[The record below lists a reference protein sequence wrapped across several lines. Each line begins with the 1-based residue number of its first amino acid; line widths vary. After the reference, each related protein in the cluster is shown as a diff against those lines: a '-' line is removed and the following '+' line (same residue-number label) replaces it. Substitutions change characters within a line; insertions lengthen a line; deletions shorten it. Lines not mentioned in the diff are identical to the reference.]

1 MHDDDLDREL
11 RAHLDLE
18 AEDLRSAGSNPREA
32 MHAARRTLGNT
43 TLLKEAI
50 REMSGW
56 TSLERL
62 SQDLQYGVRLLRRS
76 PGFSIVAILTLALG
90 IGANSAIFSVV
101 NAFLLR
107 PLPFADSGRL
117 MRLWPANDT
126 ITSYP
131 NFLDWKTRSR
141 SFDQVEAYVPRSFN
155 ITGGDR
161 PQHVQGLRTS
171 GGLLQLLEVN
181 PIHGRTFIPDEIQ
194 PGRDHVVLLS
204 EGLWQSRFARDSGVL
219 GKTVKLNDDVFTV
232 IGILPSTFQFPPDHP
247 ADIVLPQPPDPNRG
261 HGFINV
267 VGRLKANA
275 ALPQA
280 QVEMETIGNSSS
292 WMLPQ
297 PPDPDRGHGFLNVVA
312 RLKSGATLPQARV
325 EMDTIAR
332 QQELQYPA
340 EDKEKRVRVLSLRDS
355 YAANFRPALLI
366 FLSAVGFVLLI
377 ACANVAN
384 LFLARTAGR
393 NKELVVRAALGA
405 GRLRLIRQLI
415 TESALV
421 GLAGGA
427 VGLLLAYWGMQ
438 GLVTLV
444 RSTFATH
451 ALDTVSIDAT
461 VLAFTLLLSLA
472 VGMLAGLAPAF
483 GATRLDVNDTLKEG
497 SRGLTGSRR
506 RNRIRGALVVA
517 EIALALVLL
526 IGAGL
531 MIKTFVL
538 LNSVDAGIHPENV
551 LTLNLAIGGKKYA
564 ETQAR
569 APFVSEVL
577 HRVEQLAGV
586 QSAAVVT
593 DAPLSGDIDAIGFS
607 IEGRPDPAP
616 DHKLSLNVNVVGPGY
631 LRTLGI
637 PLLKGR
643 DFTERDTTG
652 TPLAVLI
659 NQAMARKYW
668 PNQDPIG
675 ARISSDGK
683 TWAAIQG
690 VVGDVRQEGLSV
702 EPVPEV
708 YLSYLQDPFAWPY
721 LTMLVHTSV
730 DPMKL
735 VSSIQGAIWSVEKD
749 LPISSIVSMEQL
761 RSHSIAQPRLTALL
775 LSVFAALA
783 LILATVGIYG
793 VMAYSVTQRTHE
805 MGLRMA
811 LGARASDVLTLVV
824 GQGLQLAAIGV
835 ALGLAGA
842 FAMTR
847 VLEKFLWG
855 VRPTDPVTFTAVSLL
870 LAAVAMLASY
880 LPARRATHVDPM
892 LALRYE

>member
-11 RAHLDLE
+11 RDHLDLE
-18 AEDLRSAGSNPREA
+18 AEELRAAGSDAREA
-32 MHAARRTLGNT
+32 WHAARRTLGNT
-43 TLLKEAI
+43 ILLKEAI

-56 TSLERL
+56 TSLERCI
-62 SQDLQYGVRLLRRS
+62 QDVRYGLRLLRRS
-76 PGFSIVAILTLALG
+76 PGFSSVAILTLALG

-107 PLPFADSGRL
+107 PLPFTDSSRL
-117 MRLWPANDT
+117 MRIWPVNDSV
-126 ITSYP
+126 TSYP
-131 NFLDWKTRSR
+131 DFLDWKTQNRG
-141 SFDQVEAYVPRSFN
+141 FEQVEVYNPRSFN

-161 PQHVQGLRTS
+161 PVRVNGLRAS
-171 GGLLQLLEVN
+171 GGLLQLLRVN
-181 PIHGRTFIPDEIQ
+181 PIQGRTFVPAEIQ

-204 EGLWQSRFARDSGVL
+204 EGLWQSRFARDSGIL
-219 GKTVKLNDDVFTV
+219 GKTVKLNDEVFTV
-232 IGILPSTFQFPPDHP
+232 IGILPLTFQFPPDDP
-247 ADIVLPQPPDPNRG
+247 SDIV
-261 HGFINV
+261 
-267 VGRLKANA
+267 
-275 ALPQA
+275 
-280 QVEMETIGNSSS
+280 
-292 WMLPQ
+292 LPQ
-297 PPDPDRGHGFLNVVA
+297 PPDPDRGHGFLNVVG
-312 RLKSGATLPQARV
+312 RLKAGATLAQAQM
-325 EMDTIAR
+325 EMDTIAK
-332 QQELQYPA
+332 QQELHYPKQ
-340 EDKEKRVRVLSLRDS
+340 DTKTGVRVLSLRDS
-355 YAANFRPALLI
+355 YAVNFRPALLI

-393 NKELVVRAALGA
+393 HKELVLRAALGA
-405 GRLRLIRQLI
+405 GRIRLIRQLI
-415 TESALV
+415 TESALL

-427 VGLLLAYWGMQ
+427 AGLLIAYWGVL
-438 GLVTLV
+438 GLVALV
-444 RSTFATH
+444 RSTFTTH
-451 ALDTVSIDAT
+451 ALDRASMDGT
-461 VLAFTLLLSLA
+461 VLAFTLVLSLA
-472 VGMLAGLAPAF
+472 VGMVAGVAPAF
-483 GATRLDVNDTLKEG
+483 GASRLDVNDTLKEG
-497 SRGLTGSRR
+497 SRGLTGNRR
-506 RNRIRGALVVA
+506 RNRMRATLVVA

-538 LNSVDAGIHPENV
+538 LNGVNAGIHLENV
-551 LTLNLAIGGKKYA
+551 LTLNLAMGGKKYA

-569 APFVSEVL
+569 APLVSDVL
-577 HRVEQLAGV
+577 HRVEQLSGV

-593 DAPLSGDIDAIGFS
+593 STPLSGDIDKIGFS
-607 IEGRPDPAP
+607 IQGRPDPAP
-616 DHKLSLNVNVVGPGY
+616 GHKLSWNVNLVGPGY

-643 DFTERDTTG
+643 DFTERDAEA

-659 NQAMARKYW
+659 NQSLARKYW
-668 PNQDPIG
+668 PGQDPVG
-675 ARISSDGK
+675 ARITGDDGK
-683 TWAAIQG
+683 TWATIQG
-690 VVGDVRQEGLSV
+690 VVGDVRQGGLGA

-721 LTMLVHTSV
+721 LTMLVHTSA

-735 VSSIQGAIWSVEKD
+735 AGPIQSAIWSVEKD
-749 LPISSIVSMEQL
+749 LPISSITTMEQI

-811 LGARASDVLTLVV
+811 LGARASDVLSLVV
-824 GQGLQLAAIGV
+824 GQGMLMAAIGV
-835 ALGLAGA
+835 ALGLGGA

-855 VRPTDPVTFTAVSLL
+855 VRPTDAFTFTVVSLL
-870 LAAVAMLASY
+870 LGAVALLASY
-880 LPARRATHVDPM
+880 LPARRATRVDPM
-892 LALRYE
+892 VALRYE

>member
-1 MHDDDLDREL
+1 
-11 RAHLDLE
+11 
-18 AEDLRSAGSNPREA
+18 
-32 MHAARRTLGNT
+32 
-43 TLLKEAI
+43 
-50 REMSGW
+50 
-56 TSLERL
+56 
-62 SQDLQYGVRLLRRS
+62 
-76 PGFSIVAILTLALG
+76 
-90 IGANSAIFSVV
+90 
-101 NAFLLR
+101 
-107 PLPFADSGRL
+107 
-117 MRLWPANDT
+117 
-126 ITSYP
+126 
-131 NFLDWKTRSR
+131 
-141 SFDQVEAYVPRSFN
+141 
-155 ITGGDR
+155 
-161 PQHVQGLRTS
+161 
-171 GGLLQLLEVN
+171 LQLLQVN
-181 PIHGRTFIPDEIQ
+181 PIHGRTFVPDEIQ
-194 PGRDHVVLLS
+194 PGGDHVVLLS
-204 EGLWQSRFARDSGVL
+204 EGLWQSRFARDPGVL
-219 GKTVKLNDDVFTV
+219 GKTVKLNDEVFTV

-247 ADIVLPQPPDPNRG
+247 TDIV
-261 HGFINV
+261 
-267 VGRLKANA
+267 
-275 ALPQA
+275 
-280 QVEMETIGNSSS
+280 
-292 WMLPQ
+292 LPQ
-297 PPDPDRGHGFLNVVA
+297 PPDPDRGHGFLNVVG
-312 RLKSGATLPQARV
+312 RLKPGVTLAQAQV
-325 EMDTIAR
+325 EMDTIAK
-332 QQELQYPA
+332 QQELLYPKQNQKA
-340 EDKEKRVRVLSLRDS
+340 GVRVLSLRDS
-355 YAANFRPALLI
+355 YAVNFRPALLI

-393 NKELVVRAALGA
+393 HKELVLRAALGA
-405 GRLRLIRQLI
+405 GRVRLIRQLI
-415 TESALV
+415 TESALL

-427 VGLLLAYWGMQ
+427 AGLAIAYWGVL

-451 ALDTVSIDAT
+451 ALDTASIDGT

-472 VGMLAGLAPAF
+472 VGMVAGLAPAF
-483 GATRLDVNDTLKEG
+483 GASRLDVNDTLKEG
-497 SRGLTGSRR
+497 SRGLTGNRR
-506 RNRIRGALVVA
+506 RNRMRATLEVA

-577 HRVEQLAGV
+577 HRVEQLSGV

-593 DAPLSGDIDAIGFS
+593 DIPLSGDIDAEGFS
-607 IEGRPDPAP
+607 IEGRQDPAP
-616 DHKLSLNVNVVGPGY
+616 DRKLSWNVNIVGPGY

-643 DFTERDTTG
+643 DFTERDSAS
-652 TPLAVLI
+652 TPLVALI
-659 NQAMARKYW
+659 NQSLARKYW
-668 PNQDPIG
+668 PSQDPIG
-675 ARISSDGK
+675 ARISSDKK
-683 TWAAIQG
+683 TWATIRG
-690 VVGDVRQEGLSV
+690 VVGDVRQGGLGA

-735 VSSIQGAIWSVEKD
+735 VASIQSAIWSVEKD
-749 LPISSIVSMEQL
+749 LPITSIKTMEQI

-783 LILATVGIYG
+783 LILAAVGIYG

-811 LGARASDVLTLVV
+811 LGARASDVLALVV
-824 GQGLQLAAIGV
+824 GQGMLLAGAGIV
-835 ALGLAGA
+835 LGLAGA

-855 VRPTDPVTFTAVSLL
+855 VRPTDTFTFIVVSLL
-870 LAAVAMLASY
+870 LVAVALLASY
-880 LPARRATHVDPM
+880 LPARRATRVDPM
-892 LALRYE
+892 VALRYE

>member
-11 RAHLDLE
+11 RDHLDLE
-18 AEDLRSAGSNPREA
+18 AEELRAAGSSPREA
-32 MHAARRTLGNT
+32 IHAARRTLGNT

-50 REMSGW
+50 REVGGW
-56 TSLERL
+56 TSLERFT
-62 SQDLQYGVRLLRRS
+62 QDLRYGLRLLRRS

-90 IGANSAIFSVV
+90 IGANTAIFSVV

-107 PLPFADSGRL
+107 PLPFADSSRL
-117 MRLWPANDT
+117 MRVWPTNGS

-131 NFLDWKTRSR
+131 NFLDWKTQNR
-141 SFDQVEAYVPRSFN
+141 SFERMEVYVPRSFN

-171 GGLLQLLEVN
+171 GGLLQLLQVN
-181 PIHGRTFIPDEIQ
+181 PIHGRTFVPDEIQ
-194 PGRDHVVLLS
+194 PGGDHVVLLS
-204 EGLWQSRFARDSGVL
+204 EGLWQSRFARDPGVL
-219 GKTVKLNDDVFTV
+219 GKTVKLNDEVFTV

-247 ADIVLPQPPDPNRG
+247 TDIV
-261 HGFINV
+261 
-267 VGRLKANA
+267 
-275 ALPQA
+275 
-280 QVEMETIGNSSS
+280 
-292 WMLPQ
+292 LPQ
-297 PPDPDRGHGFLNVVA
+297 PPDPDRGHGFLNVVG
-312 RLKSGATLPQARV
+312 RLKPGVTLAQAQV
-325 EMDTIAR
+325 EMDTIAK
-332 QQELQYPA
+332 QQELLYPKQNQKA
-340 EDKEKRVRVLSLRDS
+340 GVRVLSLRDS
-355 YAANFRPALLI
+355 YAVNFRPALLI

-393 NKELVVRAALGA
+393 HKELVLRAALGA
-405 GRLRLIRQLI
+405 GRVRLIRQLI
-415 TESALV
+415 TESALL

-427 VGLLLAYWGMQ
+427 AGLAIAYWGVL

-451 ALDTVSIDAT
+451 ALDTASIDGT

-472 VGMLAGLAPAF
+472 VGMVAGLAPAF
-483 GATRLDVNDTLKEG
+483 GASRLDVNDTLKEG
-497 SRGLTGSRR
+497 SRGLTGNRR
-506 RNRIRGALVVA
+506 RNRMRATLEVA

-577 HRVEQLAGV
+577 HRVEQLSGV

-593 DAPLSGDIDAIGFS
+593 DIPLSGDIDAEGFS
-607 IEGRPDPAP
+607 IEGRQDPAP
-616 DHKLSLNVNVVGPGY
+616 DRKLSWNVNIVGPGY

-643 DFTERDTTG
+643 DFTERDSAS
-652 TPLAVLI
+652 TPLVALI
-659 NQAMARKYW
+659 NQSLARKYW
-668 PNQDPIG
+668 PSQDPIG
-675 ARISSDGK
+675 ARISSDKK
-683 TWAAIQG
+683 TWATIRG
-690 VVGDVRQEGLSV
+690 VVGDVRQGGLGA

-735 VSSIQGAIWSVEKD
+735 VASIQSAIWSVEKD
-749 LPISSIVSMEQL
+749 LPITSIKTMEQI

-783 LILATVGIYG
+783 LILAAVGIYG

-811 LGARASDVLTLVV
+811 LGARASDVLALVV
-824 GQGLQLAAIGV
+824 GQGMLLAGAGIV
-835 ALGLAGA
+835 LGLAGA

-855 VRPTDPVTFTAVSLL
+855 VRPTDTFTFIVVSLL
-870 LAAVAMLASY
+870 LVAVALLASY
-880 LPARRATHVDPM
+880 LPARRATRVDPM
-892 LALRYE
+892 VALRYE

>member
-1 MHDDDLDREL
+1 MHDDDLEREL

-18 AEDLRSAGSNPREA
+18 AEELRAAGSGPREA
-32 MHAARRTLGNT
+32 VHAARRTLGNT

-62 SQDLQYGVRLLRRS
+62 TQDLRYGVRLLRRS

-90 IGANSAIFSVV
+90 IGANTAIFSVV

-107 PLPFADSGRL
+107 PLPFADSSRL
-117 MRLWPANDT
+117 MRLWSNT
-126 ITSYP
+126 GSITSYP
-131 NFLDWKTRSR
+131 NFLDWKTESR
-141 SFDQVEAYVPRSFN
+141 SFEQVEAYVPRSFN

-161 PQHVQGLRTS
+161 PVHVSGLRTS
-171 GGLLQLLEVN
+171 GGLLQLLQVD
-181 PIHGRTFIPDEIQ
+181 PVHGRTFIPDEIQ

-204 EGLWQSRFARDSGVL
+204 EGLWQSRFARDPGVL
-219 GKTVKLNDDVFTV
+219 GKTVKLNDEIFTV

-247 ADIVLPQPPDPNRG
+247 ADIVLP
-261 HGFINV
+261 
-267 VGRLKANA
+267 L
-275 ALPQA
+275 
-280 QVEMETIGNSSS
+280 
-292 WMLPQ
+292 
-297 PPDPDRGHGFLNVVA
+297 PPDPDRGHGFVNVVA
-312 RLKSGATLPQARV
+312 RLKAGATLTQAQV
-325 EMDTIAR
+325 EMDTIAK
-332 QQELQYPA
+332 QEQLQYPNYNK
-340 EDKEKRVRVLSLRDS
+340 DTGVRVLSLRDS
-355 YAANFRPALLI
+355 CAINFRPALMI
-366 FLSAVGFVLLI
+366 FSSAVGFVLLI

-393 NKELVVRAALGA
+393 HRELVVRAALGA

-415 TESALV
+415 TESAIV

-427 VGLLLAYWGMQ
+427 VGLLLAYWGME

-444 RSTFATH
+444 RSTFATQ

-461 VLAFTLLLSLA
+461 VLAFTLFLSLA
-472 VGMLAGLAPAF
+472 VGMIAGLAPAF
-483 GATRLDVNDTLKEG
+483 GASRLDVNDTLKEG
-497 SRGLTGSRR
+497 SRGLTGNRR
-506 RNRIRGALVVA
+506 RNRIRGTLVVA

-538 LNSVDAGIHPENV
+538 LNNVDAGIRAENV
-551 LTLNLAIGGKKYA
+551 LTLNLSIGGKKYA

-569 APFVSEVL
+569 APFVSQVL
-577 HRVEQLAGV
+577 HRVEQLPGV
-586 QSAAVVT
+586 ESAAVVT
-593 DAPLSGDIDAIGFS
+593 DTPLTNNSDSIGFS
-607 IEGRPDPAP
+607 IEGRPDPGP
-616 DHKLSLNVNVVGPGY
+616 NLKIDLNVNVVGPGY

-643 DFTERDTTG
+643 DFAERDTMG
-652 TPLAVLI
+652 TPLVALV
-659 NQAMARKYW
+659 NQSLARKYW
-668 PNQDPIG
+668 PNQDPVG

-683 TWAAIQG
+683 TWATIQG
-690 VVGDVRQEGLSV
+690 VVGDVRQVGLSA

-721 LTMLVHTSV
+721 LTLLVHTSV
-730 DPMKL
+730 DPVKL
-735 VSSIQGAIWSVEKD
+735 AGSIQSAVWSVEKD
-749 LPISSIVSMEQL
+749 LPITSVATMEKI
-761 RSHSIAQPRLTALL
+761 RSRSIAQPRLTALL

-811 LGARASDVLTLVV
+811 LGASAPDVLALVV
-824 GQGLQLAAIGV
+824 GQGMLLAAIGV
-835 ALGLAGA
+835 ALGIAGA

-870 LAAVAMLASY
+870 LAAIAILASY

-892 LALRYE
+892 VALRYE

>member
-11 RAHLDLE
+11 RDHLDLE
-18 AEDLRSAGSNPREA
+18 AEELRAAGSSPREA
-32 MHAARRTLGNT
+32 IHAARRTLGNT

-50 REMSGW
+50 REVGGW
-56 TSLERL
+56 TSLERFT
-62 SQDLQYGVRLLRRS
+62 QDLRYGLRLLRRS

-90 IGANSAIFSVV
+90 IGANTAIFSVV

-107 PLPFADSGRL
+107 PLPFADSSRL
-117 MRLWPANDT
+117 MRVWPTNGS

-131 NFLDWKTRSR
+131 NFLDWKTQNR
-141 SFDQVEAYVPRSFN
+141 SFERMEVYVPRSFN

-171 GGLLQLLEVN
+171 GGLLQLLQVN
-181 PIHGRTFIPDEIQ
+181 PIHGRTFVPDEIQ
-194 PGRDHVVLLS
+194 PGGDHVVLLS
-204 EGLWQSRFARDSGVL
+204 EGLWQSRFARDPGVL
-219 GKTVKLNDDVFTV
+219 GKTVKLNDEVFTV

-247 ADIVLPQPPDPNRG
+247 TDIV
-261 HGFINV
+261 
-267 VGRLKANA
+267 
-275 ALPQA
+275 
-280 QVEMETIGNSSS
+280 
-292 WMLPQ
+292 LPQ
-297 PPDPDRGHGFLNVVA
+297 PPDPDRGHGFLNVVG
-312 RLKSGATLPQARV
+312 RFKPGVTLAQAQV
-325 EMDTIAR
+325 EMDTIAK
-332 QQELQYPA
+332 QQELLYPKQNQKA
-340 EDKEKRVRVLSLRDS
+340 GVRVLSLRDS
-355 YAANFRPALLI
+355 YAVNFRPALLI

-393 NKELVVRAALGA
+393 HKELVLRAALGA
-405 GRLRLIRQLI
+405 GRVRLIRQLI
-415 TESALV
+415 TESALL

-427 VGLLLAYWGMQ
+427 AGLAIAYWGVL

-451 ALDTVSIDAT
+451 ALDTASIDGT

-472 VGMLAGLAPAF
+472 VGMVAGLAPAF
-483 GATRLDVNDTLKEG
+483 GASRLDVNDTLKEG
-497 SRGLTGSRR
+497 SRGLTGNRR
-506 RNRIRGALVVA
+506 RNRMRATLEVA

-577 HRVEQLAGV
+577 HRVEQLSGV

-593 DAPLSGDIDAIGFS
+593 DIPLSGDIDAEGFS
-607 IEGRPDPAP
+607 IEGRQDPAP
-616 DHKLSLNVNVVGPGY
+616 DRKLSWNVNIVGPGY

-643 DFTERDTTG
+643 DFTERDSASA
-652 TPLAVLI
+652 PLVALI
-659 NQAMARKYW
+659 NQSLARKYW
-668 PNQDPIG
+668 PSQDPIG
-675 ARISSDGK
+675 ARISSDKK
-683 TWAAIQG
+683 TWATIRG
-690 VVGDVRQEGLSV
+690 VVGDVRQGGLGA

-735 VSSIQGAIWSVEKD
+735 VASIQSAIWSVEKD
-749 LPISSIVSMEQL
+749 LPITSIKTMEQI

-783 LILATVGIYG
+783 LILAAVGIYG

-811 LGARASDVLTLVV
+811 LGARASDVLALVV
-824 GQGLQLAAIGV
+824 GQGMLLAGAGIV
-835 ALGLAGA
+835 LGLAGA

-855 VRPTDPVTFTAVSLL
+855 VRPTDTFTFIVVSLL
-870 LAAVAMLASY
+870 LVAVALLASY
-880 LPARRATHVDPM
+880 LPARRATRVDPM
-892 LALRYE
+892 VALRYE

>member
-1 MHDDDLDREL
+1 
-11 RAHLDLE
+11 
-18 AEDLRSAGSNPREA
+18 
-32 MHAARRTLGNT
+32 
-43 TLLKEAI
+43 
-50 REMSGW
+50 
-56 TSLERL
+56 
-62 SQDLQYGVRLLRRS
+62 
-76 PGFSIVAILTLALG
+76 
-90 IGANSAIFSVV
+90 
-101 NAFLLR
+101 
-107 PLPFADSGRL
+107 
-117 MRLWPANDT
+117 
-126 ITSYP
+126 
-131 NFLDWKTRSR
+131 
-141 SFDQVEAYVPRSFN
+141 
-155 ITGGDR
+155 
-161 PQHVQGLRTS
+161 
-171 GGLLQLLEVN
+171 
-181 PIHGRTFIPDEIQ
+181 
-194 PGRDHVVLLS
+194 VVLLS
-204 EGLWQSRFARDSGVL
+204 EGLWESGFARDTGVL
-219 GKTVKLNDDVFTV
+219 GKTVKLNDEVFTV
-232 IGILPSTFQFPPDHP
+232 IGILPSTFQFLADHP
-247 ADIVLPQPPDPNRG
+247 ADIVLPQPPDP
-261 HGFINV
+261 
-267 VGRLKANA
+267 
-275 ALPQA
+275 
-280 QVEMETIGNSSS
+280 
-292 WMLPQ
+292 
-297 PPDPDRGHGFLNVVA
+297 DRGHGFVNVVA
-312 RLKSGATLPQARV
+312 RLKSGATIAQAQV

-340 EDKEKRVRVLSLRDS
+340 VDKDKGVRVLSLRDS
-355 YAANFRPALLI
+355 YATSFRPALMI

-393 NKELVVRAALGA
+393 HKELVVRAAMGA

-427 VGLLLAYWGMQ
+427 AGLLLAYWGMK
-438 GLVTLV
+438 GLVMLV

-451 ALDTVSIDAT
+451 VWDTVSLDAT
-461 VLAFTLLLSLA
+461 VLGFTLLLSLA
-472 VGMLAGLAPAF
+472 VGMLAGLAPAY
-483 GATRLDVNDTLKEG
+483 GASRLEVNDTLKEG
-497 SRGLTGSRR
+497 SRALTGNRR
-506 RNRIRGALVVA
+506 RNRIRGTLVVV

-531 MIKTFVL
+531 MIRTFVL

-569 APFVSEVL
+569 APFVSAVL
-577 HRVEQLAGV
+577 HRVEQLSGV

-593 DAPLSGDIDAIGFS
+593 DTPLTDNSDSIGFS
-607 IEGRPDPAP
+607 IEGRPDPGP
-616 DHKLSLNVNVVGPGY
+616 NLKIELNVNVVGPGY

-643 DFTERDTTG
+643 DFTERDTMS
-652 TPLAVLI
+652 TPLAALI
-659 NQAMARKYW
+659 NQSLARKYW

-675 ARISSDGK
+675 ARISSDGR
-683 TWAAIQG
+683 TWATIQG
-690 VVGDVRQEGLSV
+690 VVGDVHQTGLAT

-735 VSSIQGAIWSVEKD
+735 VSSIQSAIWSVEKD
-749 LPISSIVSMEQL
+749 LPISSIVSMRQI
-761 RSHSIAQPRLTALL
+761 RSRSIAQPRLTALL

-783 LILATVGIYG
+783 LILASVGIYG

-811 LGARASDVLTLVV
+811 LGARAQNVLTLVV
-824 GQGLQLAAIGV
+824 GQGMLLAATGV

-855 VRPTDPVTFTAVSLL
+855 VQPTDPVTFIAVSLL
-870 LAAVAMLASY
+870 LVAVALLASY

-892 LALRYE
+892 VALRYE

>member
-11 RAHLDLE
+11 RDHLDLE
-18 AEDLRSAGSNPREA
+18 AEELRAAGSSPREA
-32 MHAARRTLGNT
+32 IHAARRTLGNT

-50 REMSGW
+50 REVGGW
-56 TSLERL
+56 TSLERFT
-62 SQDLQYGVRLLRRS
+62 QDLRYGLRLLRRS

-90 IGANSAIFSVV
+90 IGANTAIFSVV

-107 PLPFADSGRL
+107 PLPFADSSRL
-117 MRLWPANDT
+117 MRVWPTNGS

-131 NFLDWKTRSR
+131 NFLDWKTQNR
-141 SFDQVEAYVPRSFN
+141 SFERMEVYVPRSFN

-171 GGLLQLLEVN
+171 GGLLQLLQVN
-181 PIHGRTFIPDEIQ
+181 PIHGRTFVPDEIQ
-194 PGRDHVVLLS
+194 PGGDHVVLLS
-204 EGLWQSRFARDSGVL
+204 EGLWQSRFARDPGVL
-219 GKTVKLNDDVFTV
+219 GKTVKLNDEVFTV

-247 ADIVLPQPPDPNRG
+247 TDIV
-261 HGFINV
+261 
-267 VGRLKANA
+267 
-275 ALPQA
+275 
-280 QVEMETIGNSSS
+280 
-292 WMLPQ
+292 LPQ
-297 PPDPDRGHGFLNVVA
+297 PPDPDRGHGFLNVVG
-312 RLKSGATLPQARV
+312 RFKPGVTLAQAQV
-325 EMDTIAR
+325 EMDTIAK
-332 QQELQYPA
+332 QQELLYPKQNQKA
-340 EDKEKRVRVLSLRDS
+340 GVRVLSLRDS
-355 YAANFRPALLI
+355 YAVNFRPALLI

-393 NKELVVRAALGA
+393 HKELVLRAALGA
-405 GRLRLIRQLI
+405 GRVRLIRQLI
-415 TESALV
+415 TESALL

-427 VGLLLAYWGMQ
+427 AGLAIAYWGVL

-451 ALDTVSIDAT
+451 ALDTASIDGT

-472 VGMLAGLAPAF
+472 VGMVAGLAPAF
-483 GATRLDVNDTLKEG
+483 GASRLDVNDTLKEG
-497 SRGLTGSRR
+497 SRGLTGNRR
-506 RNRIRGALVVA
+506 RNRMRATLEVA

-577 HRVEQLAGV
+577 HRVEQLSGV

-593 DAPLSGDIDAIGFS
+593 DIPLSGDIDAEGFS
-607 IEGRPDPAP
+607 IEGRQDPAP
-616 DHKLSLNVNVVGPGY
+616 DRKLSWNVNIVGPGY

-643 DFTERDTTG
+643 DFTERDSAS
-652 TPLAVLI
+652 TPLVALI
-659 NQAMARKYW
+659 NQSLARKYW
-668 PNQDPIG
+668 PSQDPIG
-675 ARISSDGK
+675 ARISSDKK
-683 TWAAIQG
+683 TWATIRG
-690 VVGDVRQEGLSV
+690 VVGDVRQGGLGA

-735 VSSIQGAIWSVEKD
+735 VASIQSAIWSVEKD
-749 LPISSIVSMEQL
+749 LPITSIKTMEQI

-783 LILATVGIYG
+783 LILAAVGIYG
-793 VMAYSVTQRTHE
+793 VMAFSVTQRTHE

-811 LGARASDVLTLVV
+811 LGARASDVLALVV
-824 GQGLQLAAIGV
+824 GQGMLLAGAGIV
-835 ALGLAGA
+835 LGLAGA

-855 VRPTDPVTFTAVSLL
+855 VRPTDTFTFIVVSLL
-870 LAAVAMLASY
+870 LVAVALLASY
-880 LPARRATHVDPM
+880 LPARRATRVDPM
-892 LALRYE
+892 VALRYE

>member
-18 AEDLRSAGSNPREA
+18 AEELRAAGSDPREA
-32 MHAARRTLGNT
+32 MRAARRALGNT

-50 REMSGW
+50 REMTGW
-56 TSLERL
+56 TSFERL
-62 SQDLQYGVRLLRRS
+62 IQDLRYGVRLLRRS
-76 PGFSIVAILTLALG
+76 PGFSMVAILTLALG
-90 IGANSAIFSVV
+90 IGANTAIFSVV

-107 PLPFADSGRL
+107 PLPFTESGRL
-117 MRLWPANDT
+117 LRIWPTNAKTDLVPYP

-131 NFLDWKTRSR
+131 NFIDWKTQSR
-141 SFDQVEAYVPRSFN
+141 SFEQVEAYVPRAFN

-161 PQHVQGLRTS
+161 PVHVRGLRTS
-171 GGLLQLLEVN
+171 GGLLQLLQVN
-181 PIHGRTFIPDEIQ
+181 PIHGRTFVPDEIQ

-204 EGLWQSRFARDSGVL
+204 EGIWQSRFARDPGVL
-219 GKTVKLNDDVFTV
+219 GKAVKLNDEIFTV
-232 IGILPSTFQFPPDHP
+232 IGILPSTFQFPPDSP
-247 ADIVLPQPPDPNRG
+247 TDIVLPQPPDP
-261 HGFINV
+261 
-267 VGRLKANA
+267 
-275 ALPQA
+275 
-280 QVEMETIGNSSS
+280 S
-292 WMLPQ
+292 
-297 PPDPDRGHGFLNVVA
+297 RGHGFLNVVA
-312 RLKSGATLPQARV
+312 RLKPGATLSQAQA

-332 QQELQYPA
+332 QQERQYP
-340 EDKEKRVRVLSLRDS
+340 KELKDTGVRVLSLRDS
-355 YAANFRPALLI
+355 YSHSFRPALLI

-393 NKELVVRAALGA
+393 HKELVVRAAMGA
-405 GRLRLIRQLI
+405 GRLRLVRQLI
-415 TESALV
+415 TESALL

-427 VGLLLAYWGMQ
+427 VGLLLAYWGVK
-438 GLVTLV
+438 GLATLV
-444 RSTFATH
+444 RSTFATQ
-451 ALDTVSIDAT
+451 ALDAVSIDAT
-461 VLAFTLLLSLA
+461 VLTFTLVLSLA
-472 VGMLAGLAPAF
+472 VGMVAGLAPAF
-483 GATRLDVNDTLKEG
+483 GASMLDVNDTLKEG
-497 SRGLTGSRR
+497 SRGLIGNRR

-538 LNSVDAGIHPENV
+538 LNRVDPGLHPENV
-551 LTLNLAIGGKKYA
+551 LTLNFAIGGKKYA
-564 ETQAR
+564 ETEAR
-569 APFVSEVL
+569 APFVSSVL
-577 HRVEQLAGV
+577 QRVEQLPGV

-593 DAPLSGDIDAIGFS
+593 DTPLSGDNDAIGFS

-616 DHKLSLNVNVVGPGY
+616 DQKIVLNVNVVGPGY

-643 DFTERDTTG
+643 DFTERDTET
-652 TPLAVLI
+652 TPMVVLV
-659 NQAMARKYW
+659 NQAMAHKLW

-683 TWAAIQG
+683 TWASIQG
-690 VVGDVRQEGLSV
+690 VVGDVRQGGLSA
-702 EPVPEV
+702 EPEPEV
-708 YLSYLQDPFAWPY
+708 YVSYLQDPFAWPY
-721 LTMLVHTSV
+721 LTMLVRTSI

-735 VSSIQGAIWSVEKD
+735 VATIQSAIWSVEKD
-749 LPISSIVSMEQL
+749 LPISSVSTMEQI

-775 LSVFAALA
+775 LTVFAALA

-811 LGARASDVLTLVV
+811 LGARAADVLTLVV
-824 GQGLQLAAIGV
+824 GQGMLLTAIGV

-842 FAMTR
+842 FALTR

-855 VRPTDPVTFTAVSLL
+855 VRPTDPVTFIAVSLL
-870 LAAVAMLASY
+870 LGAVALLASY
-880 LPARRATHVDPM
+880 LPARRATRVDPM
-892 LALRYE
+892 VALRYE

>member
-18 AEDLRSAGSNPREA
+18 AEELKAAGSDPREA

-50 REMSGW
+50 REMNGW
-56 TSLERL
+56 TTRWTMSWERL

-76 PGFSIVAILTLALG
+76 PGFSSVAILTLALG
-90 IGANSAIFSVV
+90 IGANTAIFSVV

-107 PLPFADSGRL
+107 PLPFADSSRL
-117 MRLWPANDT
+117 MRLWPISTKTGLSPNGVV
-126 ITSYP
+126 TSYP
-131 NFLDWKTRSR
+131 DFMDWKTQSR
-141 SFDQVEAYVPRSFN
+141 SFEQVEVYNPRSFN
-155 ITGGDR
+155 ITGADR
-161 PQHVQGLRTS
+161 PVHVAGLRAS
-171 GGLLQLLEVN
+171 GGLLQLLQVN
-181 PIHGRTFIPDEIQ
+181 PIEGRTFVPDETQ

-204 EGLWQSRFARDSGVL
+204 EGLWQSRFARDPGVL
-219 GKTVKLNDDVFTV
+219 GKTVKLNDEVFTV
-232 IGILPSTFQFPPDHP
+232 IGILPSTFQFPPDNP
-247 ADIVLPQPPDPNRG
+247 ADIVLPQPPDP
-261 HGFINV
+261 
-267 VGRLKANA
+267 
-275 ALPQA
+275 
-280 QVEMETIGNSSS
+280 S
-292 WMLPQ
+292 
-297 PPDPDRGHGFLNVVA
+297 RGHGFLNVVA
-312 RLKSGATLPQARV
+312 RLKANATVAQAQT
-325 EMDTIAR
+325 EMDTIAK
-332 QQELQYPA
+332 QLELQYPKF
-340 EDKEKRVRVLSLRDS
+340 DKGSGVRVLSLRDS
-355 YAANFRPALLI
+355 YAVNFRPALLI

-393 NKELVVRAALGA
+393 HKELVVRAALGA
-405 GRLRLIRQLI
+405 SRFRLIRQLI

-427 VGLLLAYWGMQ
+427 VGLLLAYWGEK
-438 GLVTLV
+438 GLATLV
-444 RSTFATH
+444 RSTFATQ
-451 ALDTVSIDAT
+451 ALDTVSLDGT

-472 VGMLAGLAPAF
+472 VGMMAGLAPAF
-483 GATRLDVNDTLKEG
+483 GASRLDVNDTLKEG
-497 SRGLTGSRR
+497 GRGLTGNRR
-506 RNRIRGALVVA
+506 RNRIRGTLVVA

-538 LNSVDAGIHPENV
+538 LNRVDAGIHPENV
-551 LTLNLAIGGKKYA
+551 LTLNLSIGGKKYA

-569 APFVSEVL
+569 APFVSQVL
-577 HRVEQLAGV
+577 HRVEQLPLV

-593 DAPLSGDIDAIGFS
+593 DTPLTHDNDSIGFS
-607 IEGRPDPAP
+607 IEGRPDPGP
-616 DHKLSLNVNVVGPGY
+616 NLKINLNVNVVGPGY

-643 DFTERDTTG
+643 DFTERDTEA
-652 TPLAVLI
+652 TPLAALI
-659 NQAMARKYW
+659 NQSMARKYW
-668 PNQDPIG
+668 PDQDPIG
-675 ARISSDGK
+675 ARISGDGK
-683 TWAAIQG
+683 NWATIEG
-690 VVGDVRQEGLSV
+690 VVGDVRQDGLSA

-735 VSSIQGAIWSVEKD
+735 VASIQSAIWSVEKD
-749 LPISSIVSMEQL
+749 LPIASVRTMEQL

-775 LSVFAALA
+775 LAVFAALA
-783 LILATVGIYG
+783 LILASVGIYG
-793 VMAYSVTQRTHE
+793 VMAYTVTQRTHE

-811 LGARASDVLTLVV
+811 LGARASDVLALVV
-824 GQGLQLAAIGV
+824 GQGMLLAGAGV
-835 ALGLAGA
+835 VLGLAGA

-855 VRPTDPVTFTAVSLL
+855 VRPTDPVTFTTVSLL
-870 LAAVAMLASY
+870 LAVVAMLASY
-880 LPARRATHVDPM
+880 IPARRATQVDPM
-892 LALRYE
+892 VALRYE

>member
-1 MHDDDLDREL
+1 ME
-11 RAHLDLE
+11 
-18 AEDLRSAGSNPREA
+18 
-32 MHAARRTLGNT
+32 
-43 TLLKEAI
+43 
-50 REMSGW
+50 
-56 TSLERL
+56 
-62 SQDLQYGVRLLRRS
+62 V
-76 PGFSIVAILTLALG
+76 
-90 IGANSAIFSVV
+90 
-101 NAFLLR
+101 
-107 PLPFADSGRL
+107 
-117 MRLWPANDT
+117 
-126 ITSYP
+126 
-131 NFLDWKTRSR
+131 
-141 SFDQVEAYVPRSFN
+141 YVPRSFN

-171 GGLLQLLEVN
+171 GGLLQLLQVN
-181 PIHGRTFIPDEIQ
+181 PIHGRTFVPDEIQ
-194 PGRDHVVLLS
+194 PGGDHVVLLS
-204 EGLWQSRFARDSGVL
+204 EGLWQSRFARDPGVL
-219 GKTVKLNDDVFTV
+219 GKTVKLNDEVFTV

-247 ADIVLPQPPDPNRG
+247 TDIV
-261 HGFINV
+261 
-267 VGRLKANA
+267 
-275 ALPQA
+275 
-280 QVEMETIGNSSS
+280 
-292 WMLPQ
+292 LPQ
-297 PPDPDRGHGFLNVVA
+297 PPDPDRGHGFLNVVG
-312 RLKSGATLPQARV
+312 RFKPGVTLAQAQV
-325 EMDTIAR
+325 EMDTIAK
-332 QQELQYPA
+332 QQELLYPKQNQKA
-340 EDKEKRVRVLSLRDS
+340 GVRVLSLRDS
-355 YAANFRPALLI
+355 YAVNFRPALLI

-393 NKELVVRAALGA
+393 HKELVLRAALGA
-405 GRLRLIRQLI
+405 GRVRLIRQLI
-415 TESALV
+415 TESALL

-427 VGLLLAYWGMQ
+427 AGLAIAYWGVL

-451 ALDTVSIDAT
+451 ALDTASIDGT

-472 VGMLAGLAPAF
+472 VGMVAGLAPAF
-483 GATRLDVNDTLKEG
+483 GASRLDVNDTLKEG
-497 SRGLTGSRR
+497 SRGLTGNRR
-506 RNRIRGALVVA
+506 RNRMRATLEVA

-577 HRVEQLAGV
+577 HRVEQLSGV

-593 DAPLSGDIDAIGFS
+593 DIPLSGDIDAEGFS
-607 IEGRPDPAP
+607 IEGRQDPAP
-616 DHKLSLNVNVVGPGY
+616 DRKLSWNVNIVGPGY

-643 DFTERDTTG
+643 DFTERDSASA
-652 TPLAVLI
+652 PLVALI
-659 NQAMARKYW
+659 NQSLARKYW
-668 PNQDPIG
+668 PSQDPIG
-675 ARISSDGK
+675 ARISSDKK
-683 TWAAIQG
+683 TWATIRG
-690 VVGDVRQEGLSV
+690 VVGDVRQGGLGA

-735 VSSIQGAIWSVEKD
+735 VASIQSAIWSVEKD
-749 LPISSIVSMEQL
+749 LPITSIKTMEQI

-783 LILATVGIYG
+783 LILAAVGIYG

-811 LGARASDVLTLVV
+811 LGARASDVLALVV
-824 GQGLQLAAIGV
+824 GQGMLLAGAGIV
-835 ALGLAGA
+835 LGLAGA

-855 VRPTDPVTFTAVSLL
+855 VRPTDTFTFIVVSLL
-870 LAAVAMLASY
+870 LVAVALLASY
-880 LPARRATHVDPM
+880 LPARRATRVDPM
-892 LALRYE
+892 VALRYE

>member
-11 RAHLDLE
+11 RDHLDLE
-18 AEDLRSAGSNPREA
+18 AEELRAAGSSPREA
-32 MHAARRTLGNT
+32 IHAARRTLGNT

-50 REMSGW
+50 REVGGW
-56 TSLERL
+56 TSLERFT
-62 SQDLQYGVRLLRRS
+62 QDLRYGLRLLRRS

-90 IGANSAIFSVV
+90 IGANTAIFSVV

-107 PLPFADSGRL
+107 PLPFADSSRL
-117 MRLWPANDT
+117 MRVWPTNGS

-131 NFLDWKTRSR
+131 NFLDWKTQNR
-141 SFDQVEAYVPRSFN
+141 SFERMEVYVPRSFN

-171 GGLLQLLEVN
+171 GGLLQLLQVN
-181 PIHGRTFIPDEIQ
+181 PIHGRTFVPDEIQ
-194 PGRDHVVLLS
+194 PGGDHVVLLS
-204 EGLWQSRFARDSGVL
+204 EGLWQNRFARDPGVL
-219 GKTVKLNDDVFTV
+219 GKTVKLNDEVFTV

-247 ADIVLPQPPDPNRG
+247 TDIV
-261 HGFINV
+261 
-267 VGRLKANA
+267 
-275 ALPQA
+275 
-280 QVEMETIGNSSS
+280 
-292 WMLPQ
+292 LPQ
-297 PPDPDRGHGFLNVVA
+297 PPDPDRGHGFLNVVG
-312 RLKSGATLPQARV
+312 RLKPGVTLAQAQV
-325 EMDTIAR
+325 EMDTIAK
-332 QQELQYPA
+332 QQELLYPKQNQKA
-340 EDKEKRVRVLSLRDS
+340 GVRVLSLRDS
-355 YAANFRPALLI
+355 YAVNFRPALLI

-393 NKELVVRAALGA
+393 HKELVLRAALGA
-405 GRLRLIRQLI
+405 GRVRLIRQLI
-415 TESALV
+415 TESALL

-427 VGLLLAYWGMQ
+427 AGLAIAYWGVL

-451 ALDTVSIDAT
+451 ALDTASIDGT

-472 VGMLAGLAPAF
+472 VGMVAGLAPAF
-483 GATRLDVNDTLKEG
+483 GASRLDVNDTLKEG
-497 SRGLTGSRR
+497 SRGLTGNRR
-506 RNRIRGALVVA
+506 RNRMRATLEVA

-577 HRVEQLAGV
+577 HRVEQLSGV

-593 DAPLSGDIDAIGFS
+593 DIPLSGDIDAEGFS
-607 IEGRPDPAP
+607 IEGRQDPAP
-616 DHKLSLNVNVVGPGY
+616 DRKLSWNVNIVGPGY

-643 DFTERDTTG
+643 DFTERDSAS
-652 TPLAVLI
+652 TPLVALI
-659 NQAMARKYW
+659 NQSLARKYW
-668 PNQDPIG
+668 PSQDPIG
-675 ARISSDGK
+675 ARISSDKK
-683 TWAAIQG
+683 TWATIRG
-690 VVGDVRQEGLSV
+690 VVGDVRQGGLGA

-735 VSSIQGAIWSVEKD
+735 VASIQSAIWSVEKD
-749 LPISSIVSMEQL
+749 LPITSIKTMEQI

-783 LILATVGIYG
+783 LILAAVGIYG

-811 LGARASDVLTLVV
+811 LGARASDVLALVV
-824 GQGLQLAAIGV
+824 GQGMLLAGAGIV
-835 ALGLAGA
+835 LGLAGA

-855 VRPTDPVTFTAVSLL
+855 VRPTDTFTFIVVSLL
-870 LAAVAMLASY
+870 LVAVALLASY
-880 LPARRATHVDPM
+880 LPARRATRVDPM
-892 LALRYE
+892 VALRYE

>member
-1 MHDDDLDREL
+1 M
-11 RAHLDLE
+11 
-18 AEDLRSAGSNPREA
+18 G
-32 MHAARRTLGNT
+32 
-43 TLLKEAI
+43 
-50 REMSGW
+50 GW
-56 TSLERL
+56 TSLERFT
-62 SQDLQYGVRLLRRS
+62 QDLRYGLRLLRRS

-90 IGANSAIFSVV
+90 IGANTAIFSVV

-107 PLPFADSGRL
+107 PLPFADSSRL
-117 MRLWPANDT
+117 MRVWPTNGS

-131 NFLDWKTRSR
+131 NFLDWKTQNR
-141 SFDQVEAYVPRSFN
+141 SFERMEVYVPRSFN

-171 GGLLQLLEVN
+171 GGLLQLLQVN
-181 PIHGRTFIPDEIQ
+181 PIHGRTFVPDEIQ
-194 PGRDHVVLLS
+194 PGGDHVVLLS
-204 EGLWQSRFARDSGVL
+204 EGLWQSRFARDPGVL
-219 GKTVKLNDDVFTV
+219 GKTVKLNDEVFTV

-247 ADIVLPQPPDPNRG
+247 TDIV
-261 HGFINV
+261 
-267 VGRLKANA
+267 
-275 ALPQA
+275 
-280 QVEMETIGNSSS
+280 
-292 WMLPQ
+292 LPQ
-297 PPDPDRGHGFLNVVA
+297 PPDPDRGHGFLNVVG
-312 RLKSGATLPQARV
+312 RLKPGVTLAQAQV
-325 EMDTIAR
+325 EMDTIAK
-332 QQELQYPA
+332 QQELLYPKQNQKA
-340 EDKEKRVRVLSLRDS
+340 GVRVLSLRDS
-355 YAANFRPALLI
+355 YAVNFRPALLI

-393 NKELVVRAALGA
+393 HKELVLRAALGA
-405 GRLRLIRQLI
+405 GRVRLIRQLI
-415 TESALV
+415 TESALL

-427 VGLLLAYWGMQ
+427 AGLAIAYWGVL

-451 ALDTVSIDAT
+451 ALDTASIDGT

-472 VGMLAGLAPAF
+472 VGMVAGLAPAF
-483 GATRLDVNDTLKEG
+483 GASRLDVNDTLKEG
-497 SRGLTGSRR
+497 SRGLTGNRR
-506 RNRIRGALVVA
+506 RNRMRATLEVA

-577 HRVEQLAGV
+577 HRVEQLSGV

-593 DAPLSGDIDAIGFS
+593 DIPLSGDIDAEGFS
-607 IEGRPDPAP
+607 IEGRQDPAP
-616 DHKLSLNVNVVGPGY
+616 DRKLSWNVNIVGPGY

-643 DFTERDTTG
+643 DFTERDSAS
-652 TPLAVLI
+652 TPLVALI
-659 NQAMARKYW
+659 NQSLARKYW
-668 PNQDPIG
+668 PSQDPIG
-675 ARISSDGK
+675 ARISSDKK
-683 TWAAIQG
+683 TWATIRG
-690 VVGDVRQEGLSV
+690 VVGDVRQGGLGA

-735 VSSIQGAIWSVEKD
+735 VASIQSAIWSVEKD
-749 LPISSIVSMEQL
+749 LPITSIKTMEQI

-783 LILATVGIYG
+783 LILAAVGIYG

-811 LGARASDVLTLVV
+811 LGARASDVLALVV
-824 GQGLQLAAIGV
+824 GQGMLLAGAGIV
-835 ALGLAGA
+835 LGLAGA

-855 VRPTDPVTFTAVSLL
+855 VRPTDTFTFIVVSLL
-870 LAAVAMLASY
+870 LVAVALLASY
-880 LPARRATHVDPM
+880 LPARRATRVDPM
-892 LALRYE
+892 VALRYE

>member
-18 AEDLRSAGSNPREA
+18 AEELRAAGSDPREA
-32 MHAARRTLGNT
+32 MQAARRTLGNT

-50 REMSGW
+50 REMTGW

-62 SQDLQYGVRLLRRS
+62 SQDLRYGVRLLRRS

-90 IGANSAIFSVV
+90 IGANTAIFSVV

-107 PLPFADSGRL
+107 PLPFKDSSRL
-117 MRLWPANDT
+117 VRLWPT
-126 ITSYP
+126 EVKTGLVSSPITSYP
-131 NFLDWKTRSR
+131 NFIDWKAQTRT
-141 SFDQVEAYVPRSFN
+141 FEQVEAYVPRSFN
-155 ITGGDR
+155 ITGGEQ
-161 PQHVQGLRTS
+161 PEHVRGLRTS
-171 GGLLQLLEVN
+171 GGLLQLLQVN
-181 PIHGRTFIPDEIQ
+181 PIHGRTFVADEIQ

-204 EGLWQSRFARDSGVL
+204 EGLWQRRFARDPGIL
-219 GKTVKLNDDVFTV
+219 GKTVKLNDEVFTV
-232 IGILPSTFQFPPDHP
+232 IGILPSTFQFPPDTP
-247 ADIVLPQPPDPNRG
+247 TAIVLPQPPDP
-261 HGFINV
+261 
-267 VGRLKANA
+267 
-275 ALPQA
+275 
-280 QVEMETIGNSSS
+280 S
-292 WMLPQ
+292 
-297 PPDPDRGHGFLNVVA
+297 RGHGFLNVVA
-312 RLKSGATLPQARV
+312 RLKTGATLFQAQA

-332 QQELQYPA
+332 QQELQYPKD
-340 EDKEKRVRVLSLRDS
+340 DKDAGVRVLSLLDS
-355 YAANFRPALLI
+355 YSHNFRPALLI

-393 NKELVVRAALGA
+393 HKELVVRAAMGA
-405 GRLRLIRQLI
+405 GRIRLVRQLL
-415 TESALV
+415 TESALL

-427 VGLLLAYWGMQ
+427 VGLLLAYWGVK
-438 GLVTLV
+438 GLATLV
-444 RSTFATH
+444 RSTFATQ
-451 ALDTVSIDAT
+451 ALDTVSMDAT
-461 VLAFTLLLSLA
+461 VLGFTLVVSLA
-472 VGMLAGLAPAF
+472 VGMIAGLAPAF
-483 GATRLDVNDTLKEG
+483 GASRLDVNDTLKEG
-497 SRGLTGSRR
+497 SRGLTGNRR
-506 RNRIRGALVVA
+506 RNRIRGVLVVA

-538 LNSVDAGIHPENV
+538 LNRVDSGLHAENV

-564 ETQAR
+564 QTQAR
-569 APFVSEVL
+569 APFVAAVL
-577 HRVEQLAGV
+577 HRVEQVTGV

-593 DAPLSGDIDAIGFS
+593 DTPLSGDNDAIGFS
-607 IEGRPDPAP
+607 IEGRPDSI
-616 DHKLSLNVNVVGPGY
+616 DHKTVVNVNVVGPGY

-643 DFTERDTTG
+643 DFTGRDTQT
-652 TPLAVLI
+652 TPLVVLI
-659 NQAMARKYW
+659 NQAMARKLW

-675 ARISSDGK
+675 ARISGDGK
-683 TWAAIQG
+683 NWASIQG
-690 VVGDVRQEGLSV
+690 VVGDVRQGGLSA
-702 EPVPEV
+702 EPEPEV
-708 YLSYLQDPFAWPY
+708 YVSYAQDPFAWPY
-721 LTMLVHTSV
+721 LTMLVRTSV

-735 VSSIQGAIWSVEKD
+735 VSSIQSAIWSVEKD
-749 LPISSIVSMEQL
+749 LPISSVSTMEQI

-811 LGARASDVLTLVV
+811 LGARAADVLTLVV
-824 GQGLQLAAIGV
+824 GQGMLLAVIGV
-835 ALGLAGA
+835 GLGLAGA
-842 FAMTR
+842 FGLTR

-855 VRPTDPVTFTAVSLL
+855 VRPTDPLTFIVVSLL
-870 LAAVAMLASY
+870 LAAVALLASY

-892 LALRYE
+892 VALRYE